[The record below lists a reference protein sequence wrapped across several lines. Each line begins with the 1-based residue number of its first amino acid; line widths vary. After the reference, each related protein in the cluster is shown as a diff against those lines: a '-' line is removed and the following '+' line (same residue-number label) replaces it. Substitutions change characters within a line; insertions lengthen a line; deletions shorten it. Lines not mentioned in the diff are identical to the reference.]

1 MEPIMDVSVREACRT
16 LEAHGALRRRLRRS
30 PDGIVAYVRELLGDE
45 MPAALEALYREG
57 VEAIGD
63 FRAVLPKWNERP
75 ERRREGLLRALL
87 PAQAVP
93 IFSDGAGSLYGL
105 DLSSGMTSPAVY
117 FFDHEDL
124 FERPRWAAGSSL
136 GRFLLLLGQHDR
148 AVDEGRAPGWERGID
163 PDIDKCSRAPPIW
176 LAG

>member
-1 MEPIMDVSVREACRT
+1 M
-16 LEAHGALRRRLRRS
+16 
-30 PDGIVAYVRELLGDE
+30 
-45 MPAALEALYREG
+45 
-57 VEAIGD
+57 
-63 FRAVLPKWNERP
+63 
-75 ERRREGLLRALL
+75 LRALL
-87 PAQAVP
+87 PVQAVP

>member
-1 MEPIMDVSVREACRT
+1 MDVSVQEACCK
-16 LEAHGALRRRLRRS
+16 LEAQGTLRRRQGEI
-30 PDGIVAYVRELLGDE
+30 PDGYLAYVRELLGDQ
-45 MPAALEALYREG
+45 MPADLEAFYREG
-57 VEAIGD
+57 IEAVGG
-63 FRAVLPKWNERP
+63 FRAVLPRWNERP
-75 ERRREGLLRALL
+75 DRRREGMLRAVL

-105 DLSSGMTSPAVY
+105 DLTSGAATPAVY

-136 GRFLLLLGQHDR
+136 GHFLLLLGQHDQ
-148 AVDEGRAPGWERGID
+148 AIEEGRAPGWERGID
-163 PDIDKCSRAPPIW
+163 PDIDKCPRAPPLW

>member
-1 MEPIMDVSVREACRT
+1 MDVSVQEACRT
-16 LEAHGALRRRLRRS
+16 LEAQGALRRRLKGS
-30 PDGIVAYVRELLGDE
+30 PDGLVAYVRELLGDQ
-45 MPAALEALYREG
+45 MPADLEALYREG

-63 FRAVLPKWNERP
+63 FRAVIPNWNERP

-105 DLSSGMTSPAVY
+105 ALTSGVASSAVY
-117 FFDHEDL
+117 FFVHEDL

-136 GRFLLLLGQHDR
+136 GHFLLLLGQHDQ
-148 AVDEGRAPGWERGID
+148 AIDEGRAPGWEKSID
-163 PDIDKCSRAPPIW
+163 PNIDRCAWAPPIW